1 MKKATL
7 TEKAA
12 YLKGLAEGTALDA
25 AKPET
30 KLINAMLDLIG
41 ELTQAVSRLEETT
54 DSLHDYIEEIDED
67 LGEVEEFIMDE
78 FSDEDEFEDDEDDED
93 DEDYYEITCPSC
105 GETICFDESVDP
117 SELVCPACHERFDC
131 ICDCCMDEDEDDTD
145 ELEEL
150 DGADK

>member
-1 MKKATL
+1 MTL

-41 ELTQAVSRLEETT
+41 DLTEALDRLEETT
-54 DSLHDYIEEIDED
+54 DTLHDYIEEIDED

-78 FSDEDEFEDDEDDED
+78 FGDDDCDCDCCCDDDDDEDDE
-93 DEDYYEITCPSC
+93 YYEITCPSC
-105 GETICFDESVDP
+105 GEVICFDETVDP
-117 SELVCPACHERFDC
+117 ADLVCPACHEHFDC
-131 ICDCCMDEDEDDTD
+131 ICDCDACAECCEDEEEDD
-145 ELEEL
+145 E
-150 DGADK
+150 

>member
-1 MKKATL
+1 MTL

-25 AKPET
+25 DKPET

-41 ELTQAVSRLEETT
+41 DLTQAIAKLEETT

-78 FSDEDEFEDDEDDED
+78 FSEDEDDEEDDDED

-105 GETICFDESVDP
+105 GEVICFDETVDP
-117 SELVCPACHERFDC
+117 SALVCPACHEHFDC
-131 ICDCCMDEDEDDTD
+131 ICDCDACDECSDLDK
-145 ELEEL
+145 L
-150 DGADK
+150 DGVE